1 MDPTK
6 RRIRKIDRDV
16 QRFVAHALHNTSLS
30 LSDYEMIQTVHHRP
44 GITQGELCRRYSQD
58 KSTVARRAAKLEQE
72 GYIQRLPS
80 EEDRRSKHL
89 YVTEKGRALRDRKVE
104 AEAFYFS
111 WLTEELSE
119 EELAALIPLLDK
131 LHNRS
136 RNERWAEFVHILAD
150 YGQSR
155 QGGEK

>member
-1 MDPTK
+1 M
-6 RRIRKIDRDV
+6 
-16 QRFVAHALHNTSLS
+16 
-30 LSDYEMIQTVHHRP
+30 
-44 GITQGELCRRYSQD
+44 
-58 KSTVARRAAKLEQE
+58 
-72 GYIQRLPS
+72 
-80 EEDRRSKHL
+80 
-89 YVTEKGRALRDRKVE
+89 E

>member
-58 KSTVARRAAKLEQE
+58 KSTVAGGPPSWSGKATSSGCPAIRTAAAS
-72 GYIQRLPS
+72 ICM
-80 EEDRRSKHL
+80 
-89 YVTEKGRALRDRKVE
+89 
-104 AEAFYFS
+104 
-111 WLTEELSE
+111 
-119 EELAALIPLLDK
+119 
-131 LHNRS
+131 
-136 RNERWAEFVHILAD
+136 
-150 YGQSR
+150 
-155 QGGEK
+155 